1 MNQSTKQ
8 KRPLAIAFV
17 LGMLLTLSMGLMVLR
32 METAMLETG
41 RTGFEGV
48 GGLLVLLVT
57 LLAALVAGAV
67 VWAMPSIQQQERR
80 VQWSRLFSLKALV
93 YYGLLFFVG
102 FQIGPVVVL
111 GDISS
116 GELLFILFVMA
127 GLSLVFFSRSAM
139 GLDKSFEFEEE

>member
-80 VQWSRLFSLKALV
+80 VQWSRLFLFKALV